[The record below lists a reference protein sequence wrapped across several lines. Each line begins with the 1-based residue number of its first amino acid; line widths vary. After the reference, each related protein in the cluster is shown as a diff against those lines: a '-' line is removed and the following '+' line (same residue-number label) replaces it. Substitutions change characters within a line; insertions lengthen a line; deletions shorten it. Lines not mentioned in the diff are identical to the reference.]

1 MLISHISDI
10 HLGYAQFNLAEREQ
24 DIYYAFEEAVDKSIS
39 EHADLVLLAGD
50 IFHTPR
56 PSGSSIVKLANE
68 LKRLREASIPVYF
81 ILGEHDIS
89 RVRDTP
95 VPYLFE
101 NVGLAKRLED
111 NQPRREG
118 ELTLFG
124 FNKERRS
131 NMENMLQKFK
141 VTQQIAMQ
149 QKDSYNSKN
158 ILVLHQGLIEF
169 NKFAGELSARDL
181 PKGFDYYAMGHYHDH
196 LEEPISTLVGGANT
210 GLIAYPGSLDLTPSD
225 GLKDVGKGFLLTDMS
240 AQEPRV
246 NWIKLENRRQV
257 LAEVIDYENMQSEL
271 LKLTKK
277 ADSLKRKPIIVLK
290 IIGQKINS
298 KMVATSLIRLNDSCL
313 HYVWRHAESHDSA
326 PEIYDG
332 TPVDIEGELYR
343 LTREVLESDE
353 LAALAIEE
361 ILPAASAGD
370 SRQALDIVWRLYNN
384 RQRKKMSTFPNY
396 YWSPNKDEHNEE
408 LSSK

>member
-56 PSGSSIVKLANE
+56 PTGSSIVKLANE

-131 NMENMLQKFK
+131 NMENLLQKFQTAQRLAK
-141 VTQQIAMQ
+141 Q
-149 QKDSYNSKN
+149 QKETYDSKN
-158 ILVLHQGLIEF
+158 ILVLHQGLLEF
-169 NKFAGELSARDL
+169 NKFAGELSCIDL
-181 PKGFDYYAMGHYHDH
+181 PRGFDYYAMGHYHDH
-196 LEEPISTLVGGANT
+196 IEETFSHIKGAEQM

-225 GLKDVGKGFLLTDMS
+225 GLKDIEKGFFLTDMS
-240 AQEPRV
+240 AHEPMA
-246 NWIKLENRRQV
+246 NWIKLENRRPI
-257 LAEVIDYENMQSEL
+257 LTCETNYKALHDEVSALIKRAKNC
-271 LKLTKK
+271 KK
-277 ADSLKRKPIIVLK
+277 KPIIVLK
-290 IIGQKINS
+290 ILGEKINS
-298 KMVATSLIRLNDSCL
+298 KVVATDLTRLNESCL
-313 HYVWRHAESHDSA
+313 HYVWHVAEKNDLSQ
-326 PEIYDG
+326 ELYDAK
-332 TPVDIEGELYR
+332 PVDIDGELYR
-343 LTREVLESDE
+343 LTRETLDSEE
-353 LAALAIEE
+353 LAAFAINE
-361 ILPAASAGD
+361 ILPAASTGD
-370 SRQALDIVWRLYNN
+370 LQTVLDIVWKVYNN
-384 RQRKKMSTFPNY
+384 KKKNNGLL
-396 YWSPNKDEHNEE
+396 SPDSESNDNK
-408 LSSK
+408 